1 MIGFVEF
8 QSTPLTRGETAAYA
22 GRRADLRISI
32 HSPHTRGDGAGRGH
46 GRRTRHFNPL
56 PSHEGR
62 RTLWY
67 SCLAMCNFNPLPS
80 HEGRPT
86 QGRYTGKSSPI
97 SIHSPHTRGDI
108 LQTASRFSAKFQS
121 TPLTRGET
129 ISCRAQR
136 RKKKISIHSPHTRGD
151 VSRRF
156 PNAYLYTYFN
166 PLPSHEGRQA
176 QVYVSVSLYK
186 FQSTPLTRGETIA
199 TEHPIILVL
208 FQSTPLTRGETGRG
222 KMR

>member
-1 MIGFVEF
+1 M
-8 QSTPLTRGETAAYA
+8 
-22 GRRADLRISI
+22 
-32 HSPHTRGDGAGRGH
+32 
-46 GRRTRHFNPL
+46 
-56 PSHEGR
+56 
-62 RTLWY
+62 WY

-166 PLPSHEGRQA
+166 PLPSHEGRLKLLGA
-176 QVYVSVSLYK
+176 TSERLT
-186 FQSTPLTRGETIA
+186 FQSTPLTRGETRIG
-199 TEHPIILVL
+199 HKSSLPVV
-208 FQSTPLTRGETGRG
+208 FQSTPLTRGETRSGG
-222 KMR
+222 ALSKMRCHFNPLPSHEGRPSALERTDFATYFNPLPSHEGRRARVARIG